1 MQALR
6 RIACAL
12 KHARLNDPDPG
23 KPLMVLCDCLSADAA
38 AFFLIKDAVDRSFE
52 LSRLG
57 HWETAEGPTPLNL
70 DPNRIP
76 DSARS
81 ALQNGEITSYH
92 DSTLGLELLLLP
104 VVRCDQLSG
113 IIAIEGLRDRFNPG
127 IENFLQAVIPL
138 FELWTCTLN
147 ETKKFDDLLEF
158 LPNPVIGI
166 DANGVATIWNRST
179 VRMTGWEASRIL
191 GKGDYELALPFYGI
205 RRPTVPDLVLKPD
218 PHWEATYKEYR
229 KEGDVVHSLNYLPV
243 LTGGE
248 TLVTSAT
255 KRMRDINGRVFGA
268 LHLVRDVTREHKIES
283 RLQSAE
289 SMFKTITDYAGLGI
303 ALFRSD
309 KALYYNE
316 RFDDLLGAT
325 GRTITLRDVFE
336 TIQSADREEIRRR
349 IAAMIDG
356 NEKGPLRLE
365 LRVRVGEKNRFYSS
379 YGQMLDYEGRPAVF
393 FVLDDTTEQK
403 ELAQRARTNELKMYH
418 EGRLTSLGIMAAGIA
433 HELNQPLNTIR
444 VMTDGVLFGKDEG
457 WTLEPEEV
465 YEFME
470 MISRQVLRM
479 AGVIQSIRNFSRED
493 CEKAFVDVDINQA
506 IENVFSMI
514 GRQFEAHD
522 ILVQKNLSCELPA
535 ISGNLNRLEQV
546 IMNLMVNAR
555 QAFDAC
561 QRTEKRIWIRTG
573 MKTNRVCMEVADN
586 ASGIPED
593 IVGKIFDPFFTTKE
607 VGQGT
612 GLGLTIS
619 RSIVK
624 EFNGEITVFTNE
636 QGGATFRVA
645 LPLKGGFS

>member
-1 MQALR
+1 
-6 RIACAL
+6 
-12 KHARLNDPDPG
+12 
-23 KPLMVLCDCLSADAA
+23 
-38 AFFLIKDAVDRSFE
+38 
-52 LSRLG
+52 
-57 HWETAEGPTPLNL
+57 
-70 DPNRIP
+70 
-76 DSARS
+76 
-81 ALQNGEITSYH
+81 
-92 DSTLGLELLLLP
+92 
-104 VVRCDQLSG
+104 
-113 IIAIEGLRDRFNPG
+113 
-127 IENFLQAVIPL
+127 
-138 FELWTCTLN
+138 
-147 ETKKFDDLLEF
+147 
-158 LPNPVIGI
+158 
-166 DANGVATIWNRST
+166 
-179 VRMTGWEASRIL
+179 
-191 GKGDYELALPFYGI
+191 
-205 RRPTVPDLVLKPD
+205 
-218 PHWEATYKEYR
+218 
-229 KEGDVVHSLNYLPV
+229 
-243 LTGGE
+243 
-248 TLVTSAT
+248 
-255 KRMRDINGRVFGA
+255 
-268 LHLVRDVTREHKIES
+268 
-283 RLQSAE
+283 
-289 SMFKTITDYAGLGI
+289 
-303 ALFRSD
+303 
-309 KALYYNE
+309 
-316 RFDDLLGAT
+316 
-325 GRTITLRDVFE
+325 
-336 TIQSADREEIRRR
+336 
-349 IAAMIDG
+349 
-356 NEKGPLRLE
+356 
-365 LRVRVGEKNRFYSS
+365 
-379 YGQMLDYEGRPAVF
+379 
-393 FVLDDTTEQK
+393 
-403 ELAQRARTNELKMYH
+403 
-418 EGRLTSLGIMAAGIA
+418 
-433 HELNQPLNTIR
+433 LNTIR

-573 MKTNRVCMEVADN
+573 VKTNRVCMEVADN